1 MTRNERLNTNLATV
15 STMAHTYTV
24 LLERDSK
31 GWIVAS
37 VPAIPGCHTQGRT
50 VPQALERI
58 KEAIILC
65 LETDKRAPAP
75 NRFIGVQQLEV

>member
-1 MTRNERLNTNLATV
+1 
-15 STMAHTYTV
+15 MAHPYTV

-31 GWIVAS
+31 GWIVAT

-50 VPQALERI
+50 VAQAMERI
-58 KEAIILC
+58 KEAIELC
-65 LETDKRAPAP
+65 LETDKRRVTP